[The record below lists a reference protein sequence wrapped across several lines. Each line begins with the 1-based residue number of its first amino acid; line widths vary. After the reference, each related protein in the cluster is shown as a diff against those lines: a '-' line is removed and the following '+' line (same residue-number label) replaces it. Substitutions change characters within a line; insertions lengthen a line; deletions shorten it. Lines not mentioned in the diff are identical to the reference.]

1 MYIKKFY
8 KYNYDLILE
17 LDHEHCKHFICEDD
31 FKLLFRV
38 FNIINEY
45 DLLFDIF
52 LYEIIGLLS
61 IISYFNSEQK
71 IIIIDMIDLL
81 KNNIDEYK
89 KNWYKAHKIKELIYL
104 YSDKIKMDREIRK
117 YLENNIEKNTY
128 TKEYTNIKNN
138 YSLSKKLD
146 KE

>member
-45 DLLFDIF
+45 DLTKDDWSLKIMIS
-52 LYEIIGLLS
+52 IIPVICS
-61 IISYFNSEQK
+61 IIAFIISYIRFKNRMEQFFA
-71 IIIIDMIDLL
+71 I
-81 KNNIDEYK
+81 
-89 KNWYKAHKIKELIYL
+89 
-104 YSDKIKMDREIRK
+104 
-117 YLENNIEKNTY
+117 ENESPI
-128 TKEYTNIKNN
+128 
-138 YSLSKKLD
+138 
-146 KE
+146 